1 MSRATQ
7 AEYARVLRGVRCSD
21 RKSNATADCRCFTHL
36 PCLPFSQAEYAPST
50 RRSLPRVACKPMY
63 WLEMTSIYR
72 ALFVLATQAEYALF
86 NEAFAALDDEA
97 RSADPEVL
105 EKQAALA
112 AALQ

>member
-1 MSRATQ
+1 
-7 AEYARVLRGVRCSD
+7 
-21 RKSNATADCRCFTHL
+21 
-36 PCLPFSQAEYAPST
+36 
-50 RRSLPRVACKPMY
+50 MY